1 MDHWATAA
9 QLTNGQQGWVGT
21 SEGFNNES
29 LVLAVYRL
37 SMTESGKI
45 TEAANVPRAGTLQRQ
60 GGAPLHEAATHSDF
74 QALGGYSH
82 VATSLTMLWSKDRVL
97 AITNAWFAVV
107 EAAGRRFEFFESYK
121 RKGSRFFPLQT
132 AARRRDHSRAV
143 KCY

>member
-45 TEAANVPRAGTLQRQ
+45 TKAEECSPRGTLQRQ
-60 GGAPLHEAATHSDF
+60 GGAPLHEAATHSNF
-74 QALGGYSH
+74 
-82 VATSLTMLWSKDRVL
+82 
-97 AITNAWFAVV
+97 
-107 EAAGRRFEFFESYK
+107 
-121 RKGSRFFPLQT
+121 
-132 AARRRDHSRAV
+132 RAQEDIRTPRLP
-143 KCY
+143 